1 MDEIDRIVSQWNEVL
16 PELDVTPTHTLQ
28 RVTRVSLLQAASFA
42 RVFAPYGV
50 SFGEYLVLAA
60 LRRAGPPHRMNPT
73 ALFNSVI
80 LSSGAMTNRLD
91 RLEAM
96 GLVERLPDPTDRRG
110 RLVALTD
117 RGLQLVDTSVIDH
130 LENERRLLG
139 ALDEERAGATR
150 RIAPQAAAVR
160 AVPAARSCSQRAR
173 PTAPDATA
181 EVVAIAHRGRVRP
194 GDERLRSAVRV
205 GWDAPPCQSSK
216 RQRVAP
222 PGSAARTPKTVVGV
236 TA

>member
-1 MDEIDRIVSQWNEVL
+1 MSRLLISSNITDMDEIDRIVSQWNEVL
-16 PELDVTPTHTLQ
+16 PDLDVTPTHTLQ
-28 RVTRVSLLQAASFA
+28 RVTRVSMLQGASFA
-42 RVFAPYGV
+42 RVFAPYGI

-60 LRRAGPPHRMNPT
+60 LRRAGPPYRMNPT

-117 RGLQLVDTSVIDH
+117 RGLELVDTSVIDH

-139 ALDEERAGATR
+139 ALDADEQEQLAGLLRKLLLSEPFQELDPATTEPVRPR
-150 RIAPQAAAVR
+150 R
-160 AVPAARSCSQRAR
+160 ARSRKSWR
-173 PTAPDATA
+173 PQS
-181 EVVAIAHRGRVRP
+181 
-194 GDERLRSAVRV
+194 DEGPA
-205 GWDAPPCQSSK
+205 SS
-216 RQRVAP
+216 
-222 PGSAARTPKTVVGV
+222 G
-236 TA
+236 